1 METNTI
7 IKRAKLLNYVEI
19 ALTVILFV
27 LFQVLNAVAKNVE
40 TMEELN
46 SLLGIQYICLIVSA
60 VISVVVIICTAIL
73 MSKNQKRVNGL
84 GLLLAA
90 GIVTLIFSLI
100 GAMLGI
106 VIWVLCGLSLNKLK
120 QKKAEDQFEAQL
132 QNEMTI
138 ESQLQNEMNVSNPT
152 NDYAPDNFQ

>member
-27 LFQVLNAVAKNVE
+27 LFKILNTAASNA
-40 TMEELN
+40 
-46 SLLGIQYICLIVSA
+46 SLEQLDSLIGIQRICLIVSGI
-60 VISVVVIICTAIL
+60 ISIVVIICTAVL
-73 MSKNQKRVNGL
+73 MSKNQKRVKGL

-90 GIVTLIFSLI
+90 GIITLVFSILGLMI
-100 GAMLGI
+100 GL
-106 VIWVLCGLSLNKLK
+106 VIWILCGISLNKLK

-132 QNEMTI
+132 QNEM
-138 ESQLQNEMNVSNPT
+138 NVSNPT

>member
-27 LFQVLNAVAKNVE
+27 LFQILNAVAENTE
-40 TMEELN
+40 SMEELN
-46 SLLGIQYICLIVSA
+46 LLLGIQYICLIISA
-60 VISVVVIICTAIL
+60 IISVVVIICTAIL

-90 GIVTLIFSLI
+90 GIVTLIFSLV
-100 GAMLGI
+100 GAMIGL
-106 VIWVLCGLSLNKLK
+106 VIWILCGISLNKLK
-120 QKKAEDQFEAQL
+120 QKKAEDQFE
-132 QNEMTI
+132 
-138 ESQLQNEMNVSNPT
+138 SQLQNEMNTSNPT
-152 NDYAPDNFQ
+152 NDYSSNNFQ

>member
-19 ALTVILFV
+19 GLTVILFV
-27 LFQVLNAVAKNVE
+27 LFQILNAVAENTE
-40 TMEELN
+40 SMEELN
-46 SLLGIQYICLIVSA
+46 SLLGIQYICLIISA
-60 VISVVVIICTAIL
+60 IISVVVIICTAIL
-73 MSKNQKRVNGL
+73 MSKNQKRANGL

-100 GAMLGI
+100 GAMIGL
-106 VIWVLCGLSLNKLK
+106 VIWILCGISLNKLK

-132 QNEMTI
+132 QNE
-138 ESQLQNEMNVSNPT
+138 LNASNPT
-152 NDYAPDNFQ
+152 NDYSPDNFQ

>member
-19 ALTVILFV
+19 GLTVILFV
-27 LFQVLNAVAKNVE
+27 LFQILNAVAENTE
-40 TMEELN
+40 SMEELN
-46 SLLGIQYICLIVSA
+46 SLLGIQYICLIISA
-60 VISVVVIICTAIL
+60 IISVVVIICSAIL

-100 GAMLGI
+100 GAMIGL
-106 VIWVLCGLSLNKLK
+106 VIWILCGISLNKLK

-132 QNEMTI
+132 QNE
-138 ESQLQNEMNVSNPT
+138 LNASNPT
-152 NDYAPDNFQ
+152 HDYSPDNFQ

>member
-7 IKRAKLLNYVEI
+7 IKRAKILNYVEI

-27 LFQVLNAVAKNVE
+27 LFKILNTAASNA
-40 TMEELN
+40 
-46 SLLGIQYICLIVSA
+46 SLEQLDSLIGFQRICLIVSGI
-60 VISVVVIICTAIL
+60 ISIVVIICTAVL
-73 MSKNQKRVNGL
+73 MSKNQKRVKGL

-90 GIVTLIFSLI
+90 GIVTLVFSILGLMI
-100 GAMLGI
+100 GL
-106 VIWVLCGLSLNKLK
+106 VIWILCGISLNKLK

-132 QNEMTI
+132 QNEM
-138 ESQLQNEMNVSNPT
+138 NVSNPT

>member
-19 ALTVILFV
+19 GLTVILVV
-27 LFQVLNAVAKNVE
+27 LFQILNAVAEN
-40 TMEELN
+40 TDSMEELN
-46 SLLGIQYICLIVSA
+46 SLLGIQYICLIISA
-60 VISVVVIICTAIL
+60 IISVVVIICTAIL

-100 GAMLGI
+100 GAMIGL
-106 VIWVLCGLSLNKLK
+106 VIWILCGISLNKLK

-132 QNEMTI
+132 QNE
-138 ESQLQNEMNVSNPT
+138 LNASNPT
-152 NDYAPDNFQ
+152 NDYSPDNFQ

>member
-19 ALTVILFV
+19 GLTVILFV
-27 LFQVLNAVAKNVE
+27 LFQILNAVAENTE
-40 TMEELN
+40 SMEELN
-46 SLLGIQYICLIVSA
+46 SLLGIQYICLIISA
-60 VISVVVIICTAIL
+60 IISVVVIICTAIL

-100 GAMLGI
+100 GAMIGL
-106 VIWVLCGLSLNKLK
+106 VIWILCGISLNKLK
-120 QKKAEDQFEAQL
+120 QKKAEDQFEVQL
-132 QNEMTI
+132 QNE
-138 ESQLQNEMNVSNPT
+138 LNASNPT
-152 NDYAPDNFQ
+152 HDYSPDNFQ

>member
-27 LFQVLNAVAKNVE
+27 LFKILNTAASNA
-40 TMEELN
+40 
-46 SLLGIQYICLIVSA
+46 SLEQLDSLIGIQRICLIVSA
-60 VISVVVIICTAIL
+60 VISVVVIVCTAIL
-73 MSKNQKRVNGL
+73 MSKNQKRVKGL

-100 GAMLGI
+100 GAMIGL
-106 VIWVLCGLSLNKLK
+106 VIWILCGLSLNKLK
-120 QKKAEDQFEAQL
+120 QKKAEDQFE
-132 QNEMTI
+132 
-138 ESQLQNEMNVSNPT
+138 SQLQNEMNVSNPT
-152 NDYAPDNFQ
+152 NDYSSNNFQ

>member
-1 METNTI
+1 M
-7 IKRAKLLNYVEI
+7 EI

-27 LFQVLNAVAKNVE
+27 LFQILNAVAEKTE
-40 TMEELN
+40 SMEELN
-46 SLLGIQYICLIVSA
+46 SLLGIQYICLIISA
-60 VISVVVIICTAIL
+60 IISVVVIICTAIL

-100 GAMLGI
+100 GAMIGL
-106 VIWVLCGLSLNKLK
+106 VIWILCGLSLNKLK

-132 QNEMTI
+132 QNE
-138 ESQLQNEMNVSNPT
+138 LNASNPT
-152 NDYAPDNFQ
+152 NDYSPDNFQ

>member
-1 METNTI
+1 METETI
-7 IKRAKLLNYVEI
+7 IKRAKILNYVEI

-27 LFQVLNAVAKNVE
+27 LFKILNAAITNASSEKVD
-40 TMEELN
+40 TLI
-46 SLLGIQYICLIVSA
+46 GIQTICLIVSA
-60 VISVVVIICTAIL
+60 IISIVVIICTAVL

-106 VIWVLCGLSLNKLK
+106 VIWILCGLSLNKLK
-120 QKKAEDQFEAQL
+120 QKKAEDHFEAQL
-132 QNEMTI
+132 QNEM
-138 ESQLQNEMNVSNPT
+138 NASNPT
-152 NDYAPDNFQ
+152 NDYTPDNFQ

>member
-1 METNTI
+1 MRERKTKMETNTI

-27 LFQVLNAVAKNVE
+27 LFQILNAVAENTE
-40 TMEELN
+40 SMEELN
-46 SLLGIQYICLIVSA
+46 SLLGIQYICLIISA
-60 VISVVVIICTAIL
+60 IISVVVIICTAIL

-100 GAMLGI
+100 GAMIGL
-106 VIWVLCGLSLNKLK
+106 VIWILCGISLNKLK

-132 QNEMTI
+132 QNE
-138 ESQLQNEMNVSNPT
+138 LNASNPT
-152 NDYAPDNFQ
+152 HDYSPDNFQ

>member
-7 IKRAKLLNYVEI
+7 IKRAKLFNYVEI
-19 ALTVILFV
+19 GRTVILFV
-27 LFQVLNAVAKNVE
+27 LFQILNAVAENTE
-40 TMEELN
+40 SMEELN
-46 SLLGIQYICLIVSA
+46 SLLGIQYICLIISA
-60 VISVVVIICTAIL
+60 IISVVVIICTAIL

-100 GAMLGI
+100 GAMIGL
-106 VIWVLCGLSLNKLK
+106 VIWILCGISLNKLK

-132 QNEMTI
+132 QNE
-138 ESQLQNEMNVSNPT
+138 LNASNPT
-152 NDYAPDNFQ
+152 HDYSPDNFQ

>member
-19 ALTVILFV
+19 GLTVILFV
-27 LFQVLNAVAKNVE
+27 LFQILNAVAENTE
-40 TMEELN
+40 SMEELN
-46 SLLGIQYICLIVSA
+46 SLLGIQYICLIISA
-60 VISVVVIICTAIL
+60 IISVVVIICTAIL

-100 GAMLGI
+100 GAMIGL
-106 VIWVLCGLSLNKLK
+106 VIWILCGISLNKLK
-120 QKKAEDQFEAQL
+120 QKKAEAQFEVQL
-132 QNEMTI
+132 QNE
-138 ESQLQNEMNVSNPT
+138 LNASNPT
-152 NDYAPDNFQ
+152 HDYSPDNFQ

>member
-7 IKRAKLLNYVEI
+7 IKRAKILNYVEI

-27 LFQVLNAVAKNVE
+27 LFKILNTAASNA
-40 TMEELN
+40 
-46 SLLGIQYICLIVSA
+46 SLEQLDSLIGIQRICLIVSGI
-60 VISVVVIICTAIL
+60 ISIVVIICTAVL
-73 MSKNQKRVNGL
+73 MSKNQKRVKGL

-90 GIVTLIFSLI
+90 GIVTLVFSILGLMI
-100 GAMLGI
+100 GL
-106 VIWVLCGLSLNKLK
+106 VIWILCGISLNKLK

-132 QNEMTI
+132 QNEM
-138 ESQLQNEMNVSNPT
+138 NVSNPT

>member
-1 METNTI
+1 
-7 IKRAKLLNYVEI
+7 
-19 ALTVILFV
+19 
-27 LFQVLNAVAKNVE
+27 
-40 TMEELN
+40 
-46 SLLGIQYICLIVSA
+46 
-60 VISVVVIICTAIL
+60 

-138 ESQLQNEMNVSNPT
+138 ESQLQNEMNTSSPT
-152 NDYAPDNFQ
+152 NDYTPDNFQ

>member
-27 LFQVLNAVAKNVE
+27 LFQILNAVAENTE
-40 TMEELN
+40 SMEELN
-46 SLLGIQYICLIVSA
+46 SLLGIQYICLIISA
-60 VISVVVIICTAIL
+60 IISVVVIICTAIL

-100 GAMLGI
+100 GAMIGL
-106 VIWVLCGLSLNKLK
+106 VIWILCGLSLNKLK

-132 QNEMTI
+132 QNEM
-138 ESQLQNEMNVSNPT
+138 NVSNPT
-152 NDYAPDNFQ
+152 NDYTPDNFQ

>member
-19 ALTVILFV
+19 GLTVILFV
-27 LFQVLNAVAKNVE
+27 LFQILNAVAENTE
-40 TMEELN
+40 SMEELN
-46 SLLGIQYICLIVSA
+46 SLLGIQYICLIISA
-60 VISVVVIICTAIL
+60 IISVAVIICTAIL

-100 GAMLGI
+100 GAMIGL
-106 VIWVLCGLSLNKLK
+106 VIWILCGISLNKLK

-132 QNEMTI
+132 QNE
-138 ESQLQNEMNVSNPT
+138 LNASNPT
-152 NDYAPDNFQ
+152 NDYSPDNFQ

>member
-27 LFQVLNAVAKNVE
+27 LFQILNAVAENTE
-40 TMEELN
+40 SMEELN
-46 SLLGIQYICLIVSA
+46 SLLGIQYICLIISA
-60 VISVVVIICTAIL
+60 IISVVVIICTAIL

-100 GAMLGI
+100 GAMIGL
-106 VIWVLCGLSLNKLK
+106 VIWILCGISLNKLK

-132 QNEMTI
+132 QNE
-138 ESQLQNEMNVSNPT
+138 LNASNPT
-152 NDYAPDNFQ
+152 HDYSPDNFQ

>member
-19 ALTVILFV
+19 GLTVILFV
-27 LFQVLNAVAKNVE
+27 LFQILNAVAENTE
-40 TMEELN
+40 SMEELN
-46 SLLGIQYICLIVSA
+46 SLLGIQYICLIISA
-60 VISVVVIICTAIL
+60 IISVVVIICTAIL

-132 QNEMTI
+132 QNEMNT
-138 ESQLQNEMNVSNPT
+138 SSPT
-152 NDYAPDNFQ
+152 NDYTPDNFQ

>member
-19 ALTVILFV
+19 GLTVILVV
-27 LFQVLNAVAKNVE
+27 LFQILNAVAENTE
-40 TMEELN
+40 SMEELN
-46 SLLGIQYICLIVSA
+46 SLLGIQYICLIISA
-60 VISVVVIICTAIL
+60 IISVVVIICTAIL

-100 GAMLGI
+100 GAMIGL
-106 VIWVLCGLSLNKLK
+106 VIWILCGISLNKLK

-132 QNEMTI
+132 QNE
-138 ESQLQNEMNVSNPT
+138 LNASNPT
-152 NDYAPDNFQ
+152 NDYSPDNFQ